1 MVIELGFKGLLSNPK
16 YVFRSVI
23 VDVSDGC
30 GLINSRLLLA
40 ITTQWAFRFIYA
52 IALSWLFYLVMVM

>member
-30 GLINSRLLLA
+30 GLINSRLTVTGNYHSVG
-40 ITTQWAFRFIYA
+40 I
-52 IALSWLFYLVMVM
+52 